1 MQDSWKNGYKK
12 EQKTGNKTWHIKKKE
27 SKVNLNLN
35 INKPRFLMKKQFKKS
50 MRPQKKLMMELN
62 NLKRL

>member
-1 MQDSWKNGYKK
+1 MLDLWRNGCKK
-12 EQKTGNKTWHIKKKE
+12 ELKIGNKTWLIKKKE

-35 INKPRFLMKKQFKKS
+35 TNKLRYSMKRQLKKL
-50 MRPQKKLMMELN
+50 MRPQKKLMMEST

>member
-1 MQDSWKNGYKK
+1 MQVSWRNGFKK
-12 EQKTGNKTWHIKKKE
+12 ELKIGNKTWLIKKKE

-35 INKPRFLMKKQFKKS
+35 TNKLRYSMKRQLKKL
-50 MRPQKKLMMELN
+50 MRPQKKLMMVST